1 MAADNQFQLSVIQP
15 TQPAPLTKAARQ
27 VVPQFLQ
34 KLYEMVSNSST
45 NHLIKWSDA
54 GDSFVVLDHERFARD
69 VLPRWFKHNNF
80 ASFVRQLNM
89 YGFHKIP
96 HLQQGVLKSETET
109 ELWNFEHPSFRR
121 NQPDLLCLI
130 TRKKQVPDRAGGE
143 PGHGDIRE
151 TLTGAIGGD
160 AVPPGTVMD
169 VNTIM
174 NGITSLKRHQAAIS
188 SELNDLKSSNQ
199 ILWQEALAARERH
212 DKHQQTI
219 NKILKFLAGVFG
231 NPGSPHHKG
240 STSAGSPHPV
250 IPRRRQP
257 LLIENGN
264 RELSPSIEVSKG
276 NETVT
281 SSVSSDESGNGASST
296 LFMAFKL
303 VNSLLTLHFSSC
315 RRWTYAFELRNG
327 WSTVAISES
336 RHDHSCN

>member
-1 MAADNQFQLSVIQP
+1 MEVACHS
-15 TQPAPLTKAARQ
+15 LT
-27 VVPQFLQ
+27 L
-34 KLYEMVSNSST
+34 
-45 NHLIKWSDA
+45 
-54 GDSFVVLDHERFARD
+54 DSVLDHERFARD

-130 TRKKQVPDRAGGE
+130 TRKKQAPDRVGE
-143 PGHGDIRE
+143 TGHGDVRE
-151 TLTGAIGGD
+151 TLASATAGD
-160 AVPPGTVMD
+160 AIPPGTVMD
-169 VNTIM
+169 INTVM

-240 STSAGSPHPV
+240 SASSGSPHPV

-257 LLIENGN
+257 LLIENGKSDV
-264 RELSPSIEVSKG
+264 SPSIETLKA
-276 NETVT
+276 NEPVT
-281 SSVSSDESGNGASST
+281 SSVSSDESGKGASST
-296 LFMAFKL
+296 L
-303 VNSLLTLHFSSC
+303 LTLFGLSLF
-315 RRWTYAFELRNG
+315 R
-327 WSTVAISES
+327 
-336 RHDHSCN
+336 